1 MTRIK
6 CMAVALILS
15 FIPLAAHAVPEIQQA
30 RLDNGLRVLLIEA
43 HNIPMVSMRLSMVA
57 GSRFDPQGK
66 GGTAS
71 LMAAMLSDH
80 TAIHDNEA
88 WADYLDAEA
97 IRLGA
102 GAGRDT
108 LSFSLMVLKEALDEG
123 VAALAEALLK
133 PGWDDGRFAI
143 IREDAVSSAEKARE
157 DPGDRARERLTEV
170 LFGSHP
176 YGHRSG
182 GNVESLGRIE
192 IDDLKSLYGKQAR
205 PEGAVLAVSGD
216 ISMQELLDVISPLL
230 ADWKGKPESALLD
243 LAAPEMSPATFAVE
257 MDSTQ
262 AHLMFGRLGP
272 TRQDEDILP
281 ALVVNHIL
289 GGGGFGSVLMDE
301 VREKRGLAYSVYSYF
316 QPLAVSGPYVIN
328 LQTRAD
334 QAGVAGDVV
343 REVLAD
349 MFEHGVS
356 RKQLEAAKANMV
368 GGFAQKI
375 DSNSERVGL
384 MTMIGMYGLPLDY
397 LSTWTERIKAVSLED
412 VRKVAVKYFNPKAW
426 TLVQV
431 GPGQEA
437 VAP

>member
-1 MTRIK
+1 MRRIK
-6 CMAVALILS
+6 CMFLSLILS

-30 RLDNGLRVLLIEA
+30 RLDNGLRVLLMEA
-43 HNIPMVSMRLSMVA
+43 HNIPMVSMSLSMVA

-66 GGTAS
+66 GGSAA
-71 LMAAMLSDH
+71 LMAEMLSDH
-80 TAIHDNEA
+80 TATHDNEA

-108 LSFSLMVLKEALDEG
+108 LGFSLMVLKEALGEG
-123 VAALAEALLK
+123 VAALAESLLR
-133 PGWDDGRFAI
+133 PGWDKGRFTI

-182 GNVESLGRIE
+182 GNVESLGRID
-192 IDDLKSLYGKQAR
+192 IDDMKSLYDRQVR

-216 ISMQELLDVISPLL
+216 ITMPELLKVIAPLL
-230 ADWKGKPESALLD
+230 ADWKGKPESGLLD
-243 LAAPEMSPATFAVE
+243 LDSPEMSPASFSVE

-272 TRQDEDILP
+272 TRQDKDILP
-281 ALVVNHIL
+281 ALLVNHIL
-289 GGGGFGSVLMDE
+289 GGGGFGSVLMEE

-334 QAGVAGDVV
+334 QAGMAGDVV

-356 RKQLEAAKANMV
+356 RKQLDDAKANMI

-375 DSNSERVGL
+375 DSNRERVGL

-397 LSTWTERIKAVSLED
+397 LSTWTERIKALSLED
-412 VRKVAVKYFNPKAW
+412 VRKVAVKYLDPKAW

-431 GPGQEA
+431 GPRQA
-437 VAP
+437 ADTP